1 MPTAP
6 RTALALAA
14 ALALA
19 PAALPAQDPDPAPF
33 TWSGAVGAGGWL
45 QIRNVNGSVRV
56 EGTSGSQVEVRATK
70 RVRRGN
76 ADDVRIEVKRFDG
89 DRSVVVCAVW
99 GESRCDE
106 EGYHGRSNTRD
117 SDVRVDFVVRVPR
130 GVNVE
135 PHTVNGAVRVADV
148 TGEVRASTVNGNVEA
163 YSLGGPVEVE
173 TVNGDVDAR
182 MGRMG
187 TRDMRFGTV
196 NGSVTLALP
205 DALDA
210 DVELQTVNGHLDAD
224 YPLTLS
230 GRVNPRHLRATIGRG
245 GPRLKVST
253 VNGSV
258 TLKKAG

>member
-1 MPTAP
+1 MPTPP
-6 RTALALAA
+6 RAALLLAA
-14 ALALA
+14 ALVLA
-19 PAALPAQDPDPAPF
+19 PTARAQDADPAPF
-33 TWSGAVGAGGWL
+33 TWSGAVGAGGWM

-56 EGTSGSQVEVRATK
+56 EGTSGSEVEVRATK
-70 RVRRGN
+70 RVRRGS
-76 ADDVRIEVKRFDG
+76 ADDVRVEVRRFDG
-89 DRSVVVCAVW
+89 GRSVVACAVW
-99 GESRCDE
+99 GESTCDE
-106 EGYHGRSNTRD
+106 DGYHGRSNTRE

-135 PHTVNGAVRVADV
+135 PHTVNGTVRVADV
-148 TGEVRASTVNGNVEA
+148 TGEVRASTVNGDVEA

-182 MGRMG
+182 MGRVG

-205 DALDA
+205 AALDA
-210 DVELQTVNGHLDAD
+210 DVELDTVNGHFDAD

-258 TLKKAG
+258 KLKKAG